1 MVTGGIA
8 VKRGNDAD
16 TAGITLAAATE
27 VLFKNCAPFKGCR
40 TDINDTFVDY
50 TNFIKIAMAVYNLIE
65 YSDNYS
71 DSSRSL
77 LGSKIQDVVNNADVT
92 NDDNASWFKY
102 KANLIANTEADGTKK
117 GVKIAAPLQYFSNF

>member
-8 VKRGNDAD
+8 VKRANDAD
-16 TAGITLAAATE
+16 TAGITLGAATG

-50 TNFIKIAMAVYNLIE
+50 ANFIKIAMAVYNLIE

-77 LGSKIQDVVNNADVT
+77 
-92 NDDNASWFKY
+92 
-102 KANLIANTEADGTKK
+102 
-117 GVKIAAPLQYFSNF
+117 

>member
-1 MVTGGIA
+1 MLNSLDNEYSKFATKKWYVIDSESKGAYSKDNLIKFLTKSIESNLCGYSVASILVTGGIA

-77 LGSKIQDVVNNADVT
+77 
-92 NDDNASWFKY
+92 
-102 KANLIANTEADGTKK
+102 
-117 GVKIAAPLQYFSNF
+117 